1 MSQKPPLVECLWS
14 GPDSRTELARPAA
27 LGGPIR
33 LDTAAWFAWLEQ
45 PRVVS
50 FAYPIV
56 DARAGWIVGVM
67 TVRKERRSRGSAYW
81 VAYRRYAGRLR
92 KVYLGRSS
100 HVTSVRLATVAAQW
114 DARLGSESKGGGDA
128 ERNEF

>member
-1 MSQKPPLVECLWS
+1 MSQKPPLIECLWS

-33 LDTAAWFAWLEQ
+33 LDTVAWFAWLEQ
-45 PRVVS
+45 PSVVS

-56 DARAGWIVGVM
+56 DARAGWIAGVM

-100 HVTSVRLATVAAQW
+100 HVTSVRLAAVAAHW
-114 DARLGSESKGGGDA
+114 GTISGSKSEGGDDK
-128 ERNEF
+128 